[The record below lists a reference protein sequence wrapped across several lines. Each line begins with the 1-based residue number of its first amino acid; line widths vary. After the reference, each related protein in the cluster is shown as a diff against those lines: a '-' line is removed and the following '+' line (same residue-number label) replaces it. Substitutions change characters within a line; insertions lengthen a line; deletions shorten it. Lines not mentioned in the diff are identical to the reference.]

1 MNVAEW
7 AEAHRYLGRGVS
19 PEAGKF
25 RCDRL
30 PYQREPMESFT
41 DETVGETVLMWGAQ
55 MGKTELLLNAIG
67 FYIHMNPSPMLAVYP
82 TLDTA
87 RKWSTKKLAMMLRET
102 PVLRGQVK
110 DPRSRDSGNT
120 VLSKDFAG
128 GFLVVAGSNSPA
140 SLRQISTRVVLQDE
154 IDSYEAS
161 AGTEGDPCM
170 LADARAS
177 NFHDATLIKA
187 STPTIKNASRIEKYF
202 EDSDQ
207 RYWYCPCP
215 HCKTFHKLEWS
226 QVTWPDDKTSEAVYV
241 CKHCNE
247 DIEDAD
253 RIKMILAG
261 EWRATYPDRRSRGYH
276 LNGLY
281 RIMGKKRQYKNY
293 LHEFAENFLTAKTS
307 GKQMLKVWVNT
318 FLAETWEDE
327 GDKVESEPLLARCE
341 LYGGDM
347 LPEGVLVLTAAVD
360 VQENRLEVEV
370 LGHAADGESWGVEYK
385 VLAGSPEQRGV
396 WDVLDKCLAKTWNH
410 PAGSVMKIAATA
422 IDSGYATSKVYE
434 YARAR
439 SANRVYAVK
448 GSPVRGAPPIHK
460 RSIKNARVLLWTLG
474 TGAIKDT
481 LFARLQIEDVG
492 AGFQHFPNGYGYD
505 EEYFKQLT
513 AEEVRTKYQNGF
525 AIRYY
530 RKIRPRNEAL
540 DVRVYNM
547 AALEILNPNFDAIA
561 RLMAKGGKEDEP
573 TIKPKRRGGG
583 YINDWR

>member
-7 AEAHRYLGRGVS
+7 AEAYRYLGRAVS

-30 PYQREPMESFT
+30 PYQREPMEAFT
-41 DETVGETVLMWGAQ
+41 DEAVGETILMWGAQ
-55 MGKTELLLNAIG
+55 MGKTELLLNAVG
-67 FYIHMNPSPMLAVYP
+67 YFIHMNPSPMLAVYP

-102 PVLRGQVK
+102 PVLRGTVK

-120 VLSKDFAG
+120 VLSKDYSG
-128 GFLVVAGSNSPA
+128 GFLVIAGSNSAA
-140 SLRQISTRVVLQDE
+140 SLRQISCRVVLQDE
-154 IDSYEAS
+154 VDSYEAS
-161 AGTEGDPCM
+161 AGTEGDPCL

-187 STPTIKNASRIEKYF
+187 STPTIKGASRIEKYF

-207 RYWYCPCP
+207 RYWFCPCP
-215 HCKTFHKLEWS
+215 HCETFHRLEWS
-226 QVTWPDDKTSEAVYV
+226 QVSWPEAKTSEAVYV
-241 CKHCNE
+241 CKHCQK

-253 RIKMILAG
+253 RIKMILRG
-261 EWRATYPDRRSRGYH
+261 EWRATYPNRRVRGYH
-276 LNGLY
+276 LSGLY
-281 RIMGKKRQYKNY
+281 RIMGKKRQFKTY
-293 LHEFAENFLTAKTS
+293 LHEFAENFLTAKDS

-327 GDKVESEPLLARCE
+327 GDKVEAEPLLARCE

-347 LPEGVLVLTAAVD
+347 LPEGVMVLTAAVD
-360 VQENRLEVEV
+360 VQGDRLEVEV
-370 LGHAADGESWGVEYK
+370 LGHGADGETWGIEYK

-396 WDVLDKCLAKTWNH
+396 WDNLDKYIQRTWNH
-410 PAGSVMKIAATA
+410 PLGSVLKIAATC
-422 IDSGYATSKVYE
+422 IDSGFATSRVYE
-434 YARAR
+434 FCKTRA
-439 SANRVYAVK
+439 ANRVFPVK

-460 RSIKNARVLLWTLG
+460 RSVKNQRVLLWTLG

-481 LFARLQIEDVG
+481 LFARLQIEEVG

-513 AEEVRTKYQNGF
+513 AEEVRTKFQNGF

-540 DVRVYNM
+540 DIRVYNM
-547 AALEILNPNFDAIA
+547 AALEILNPNFEAIA
-561 RLMAKGGKEDEP
+561 KLMAKDDEDDSP
-573 TIKPKRRGGG
+573 KVKPDRRKGG
-583 YINDWR
+583 YINEWR